1 MSHYTY
7 STPAVPVSVSRRS
20 QSLGSLLGMLVFLL
34 GISMDTLAQQPP
46 GPAGNYV
53 AVSSASFVPA
63 NFSDGSTWVGGN
75 VPTVGSNVT
84 ITNRVVALDIDVSLA
99 ILSVTNGGSLNMGSN
114 TLTIT
119 DYFNNSSGYVDAQTS
134 TVVFNSTVADNN
146 SGQATVDGA
155 TDVEFY
161 NVEIPSGAVVD
172 FGSGNIGNGTDAESR
187 ITGTLS
193 LDGGSVVLYPPF
205 YEAGSTLKYNNSYT
219 VGPEWTHTSTLA
231 SDKGVPTDVEV
242 ATGASLSFGS
252 TSDNYLCAGN
262 FTVNGSGSLNMGTM
276 SGNLTVTTAL
286 TVTGASA
293 AMDMSLMTG
302 DVIVNGDCTI
312 GGVASQS
319 VTLTLPSSEGNG
331 TLDVKGNLTLGESSA
346 NALTIFGDEGNIS
359 CGGNFNLH
367 TTASEFGN
375 VDFDGTGV
383 QTFDGNKITVDKLTV
398 ANTRDASTG
407 TADVI
412 FDGDVDITPGGE
424 FDPTDGTV
432 DADGT
437 ADGST
442 FTMNS
447 DATGTARIATLDNSG
462 AGSDVI
468 GDITFERYFPAVSDG
483 ASWLSVGNYV
493 VGATYAEWTSS
504 FGSAP
509 LMFEWDETHVLINDE
524 SANGA
529 SAYSIVNSGTLED
542 ADYGYLVYTASGA
555 TATLSS
561 TGGYNTT
568 DPSTHLTYS
577 ANGQAAGWHLLTNP
591 YPCPIDGSEF
601 LSDNSGLF
609 SRYYAYNNTSDVFE
623 TDLTGAPATIDIGQS
638 FWVQVSSAG
647 SVSFALDQLTT
658 GTNSFVRDADPLEQ
672 GMIAIRVEQEDGR
685 YGSTVVR
692 FHEES
697 TSDWDWELDATFR
710 QSGNAN
716 NPEIYSVLENGHQL
730 VINSA
735 GSIEAVQS
743 INLAVE
749 SGSAGAVSIS
759 LDEGYVLPEGVCG
772 LIEDL
777 ETGEVAA
784 IGGDAMVVELE
795 PFQLYENRFIL
806 TFLAAPIFEAT
817 ASHCEGGILHFNG
830 EDAELWDVSWE
841 QVGGELTGSGCVTGL
856 ETGDYTVEATDP
868 FTQCQVHSNIAI
880 EEVCMGD
887 FNLNGERDI
896 TDLLILL
903 VGIQPV
909 DNFEGSFP
917 ETDCDCD
924 GAMTTLDLLMFL
936 PQFGSGCE

>member
-1 MSHYTY
+1 MGTTEAAAQPGVLY
-7 STPAVPVSVSRRS
+7 VSK
-20 QSLGSLLGMLVFLL
+20 
-34 GISMDTLAQQPP
+34 IAPP
-46 GPAGNYV
+46 GTTF
-53 AVSSASFVPA
+53 SFNSGA
-63 NFSDGSTWVGGN
+63 TWEGN
-75 VPTVGSNVT
+75 VVPPSGSSIQIVENSVVVLDVDNYTFGVVNVT
-84 ITNRVVALDIDVSLA
+84 L
-99 ILSVTNGGSLNMGSN
+99 GGSIDLGAN
-114 TLTIT
+114 TVTIT
-119 DYFNNSSGYVDAQTS
+119 DYLVNNGTLTASSS
-134 TVVFNSTVADNN
+134 TVVFNSTVADNS
-146 SGQATVDGA
+146 SGQPTCDGTSA
-155 TDVEFY
+155 ITFNDVQ
-161 NVEIPSGAVVD
+161 IPSSAVVD
-172 FGSGNIGNGTDAESR
+172 FGSGAIGAEPN
-187 ITGTLS
+187 TEAYVNGTLS
-193 LDGGSVVLYPPF
+193 MDGGAVVLYPPF
-205 YEAGSTLKYNNSYT
+205 YGGASTLKYNDDYT
-219 VGPEWTHTSTLA
+219 VSTEWTKNDASAST
-231 SDKGVPTDVEV
+231 KGVPTHVEV
-242 ATGASLSFGS
+242 ADGASLSFGS
-252 TSDNYLCAGN
+252 TSDNYTCAGN
-262 FTVNGSGSLNMGTM
+262 FTVNGSGSLNMATM
-276 SGNLTVTTAL
+276 SGDLTVTSNL
-286 TVTGASA
+286 TVTGASGS
-293 AMDMSLMTG
+293 MDMSTMTG

-312 GGVASQS
+312 GGVAGQS
-319 VTLTLPSSEGNG
+319 VALTMPSAEGMG
-331 TLDVKGNLTLGESSA
+331 TLDVKGDLTLGESSN
-346 NALTIFGDEGNIS
+346 NALTISGDEGNVS
-359 CGGNFNLH
+359 CASDFNLH

-375 VDFDGTGV
+375 VDFDGNVV
-383 QTFDGNKITVDKLTV
+383 QTFSGNKITADKLTV
-398 ANTRDASTG
+398 SNTRDASTG

-442 FTMNS
+442 FTMKS

-468 GDITFERYFPAVSDG
+468 GDITFERYFPAVTDG

-493 VGATYAEWTSS
+493 VGASYAEWTSS

-509 LMFEWDETHVLINDE
+509 LMFEWDETHVLNSSE
-524 SANGA
+524 SSNGA

-561 TGGYNTT
+561 SGGYNTT
-568 DPSTHLTYS
+568 DPATSLTYS
-577 ANGQAAGWHLLTNP
+577 SNGQAAGWHQLTNP
-591 YPCPIDGSEF
+591 YPCPISGSEF
-601 LSDNSGLF
+601 LSDNAGLF

-647 SVSFALDQLTT
+647 AVSFALDQLTS
-658 GTNSFVRDADPLEQ
+658 GTNSFVRDADPMEQ
-672 GMIAIRVEQEDGR
+672 GMIAIRAEQEDGR
-685 YGSTVVR
+685 YGSTLVR

-697 TSDWDWELDATFR
+697 THDWDWEFDATHK

-749 SGSAGAVSIS
+749 SGSAGTVSLS
-759 LDEGYVLPEGVCG
+759 MEEGYVMPEGVCG

-806 TFLAAPIFEAT
+806 TFMAAPIFEAT

-896 TDLLILL
+896 TDLLVLL

>member
-1 MSHYTY
+1 MGTTEAAAQPGVLH
-7 STPAVPVSVSRRS
+7 VSK
-20 QSLGSLLGMLVFLL
+20 
-34 GISMDTLAQQPP
+34 ISPP
-46 GPAGNYV
+46 GTTF
-53 AVSSASFVPA
+53 SFNSGA
-63 NFSDGSTWVGGN
+63 TWVGN
-75 VPTVGSNVT
+75 AVPPSGSSIQIVENSVVVLDVDNYTFGVVNVT
-84 ITNRVVALDIDVSLA
+84 V
-99 ILSVTNGGSLNMGSN
+99 GGSLDLGAN
-114 TLTIT
+114 TVTIT
-119 DYFNNSSGYVDAQTS
+119 DYLVNNGTLTASSS
-134 TVVFNSTVADNN
+134 TVVFNSTVADNS
-146 SGQATVDGA
+146 SGQPTCDGVA
-155 TDVEFY
+155 SIIFNDVQ
-161 NVEIPSGAVVD
+161 IPSSAVVD
-172 FGSGNIGNGTDAESR
+172 FGSGAIGAEPN
-187 ITGTLS
+187 TEAYVNGTLS
-193 LDGGSVVLYPPF
+193 MDGGAVVLYPPF
-205 YEAGSTLKYNNSYT
+205 YGGASTLKYNDDYT
-219 VGPEWTHTSTLA
+219 VSTEWTKNDASAST
-231 SDKGVPTDVEV
+231 KGVPTHVEV
-242 ATGASLSFGS
+242 ADGASLSFGS
-252 TSDNYLCAGN
+252 TSDNYTCAGN
-262 FTVNGSGSLNMGTM
+262 FTVNGSGSLNMATM
-276 SGNLTVTTAL
+276 SGDLTVTSAL
-286 TVTGASA
+286 TVTGASGSL
-293 AMDMSLMTG
+293 DMSSMMG
-302 DVIVNGDCTI
+302 DIIVNGNCTI

-319 VTLTLPSSEGNG
+319 VTLTLPSAEGKGN
-331 TLDVKGNLTLGESSA
+331 LDVKGNLTLGESSA
-346 NALTIFGDEGNIS
+346 NALTIAGDEGNIS
-359 CGGNFNLH
+359 CGGDFNLH

-375 VDFDGTGV
+375 VDFDGNVV
-383 QTFDGNKITVDKLTV
+383 QTFDGNKITADKLTV
-398 ANTRDASTG
+398 SNTRDASTG

-432 DADGT
+432 DADG
-437 ADGST
+437 ALNGST
-442 FTMNS
+442 FTMKS

-468 GDITFERYFPAVSDG
+468 GDITFERYFPAVTDG

-493 VGATYAEWTSS
+493 VGASYAEWTSS

-509 LMFEWDETHVLINDE
+509 LMFEWDETHVLNSSE
-524 SANGA
+524 SSNGA

-561 TGGYNTT
+561 SGGYNTT
-568 DPSTHLTYS
+568 DPATSLTYS
-577 ANGQAAGWHLLTNP
+577 SNGQAAGWHLLTNP
-591 YPCPIDGSEF
+591 YPCPISGSEF
-601 LSDNSGLF
+601 LSDNAGLF

-647 SVSFALDQLTT
+647 AVSFALDQLTS
-658 GTNSFVRDADPLEQ
+658 GTNSFVRDADPMEQ
-672 GMIAIRVEQEDGR
+672 GMIAIRAEQEDGR
-685 YGSTVVR
+685 YGSTLVR

-697 TSDWDWELDATFR
+697 THDWDWEFDATHK

-749 SGSAGAVSIS
+749 SGSAGTVSLS
-759 LDEGYVLPEGVCG
+759 MEEGYVMPEGVCG

-806 TFLAAPIFEAT
+806 TFMVAPIFEAT

-868 FTQCQVHSNIAI
+868 FTQCQVHSDIAI

-896 TDLLILL
+896 TDLLVLL